1 MYDFSGLKV
10 LADIPR
16 QQAKKR
22 GNSTAMHF
30 QGRETSYAALDTHTS
45 QVANGLIAF
54 GLKPHARIGYMGMNS
69 DIFFEVLLGSFK
81 ANVVMVE
88 VNAIFDTLDKVFD
101 VFFACLLIFFI
112 AREFIG

>member
-30 QGRETSYAALDTHTS
+30 MGRETTYAALDTRSSLNALISPVDLTCGPRHRSS
-45 QVANGLIAF
+45 QS
-54 GLKPHARIGYMGMNS
+54 P
-69 DIFFEVLLGSFK
+69 
-81 ANVVMVE
+81 VV
-88 VNAIFDTLDKVFD
+88 
-101 VFFACLLIFFI
+101 
-112 AREFIG
+112 